1 MKDYKKLYLK
11 YKTKY
16 LMAKNGNMIHLD
28 DIMRE
33 TLEIYNLVASYYDEV
48 YIGGSMGIIALA
60 YFIDKTII
68 PRDYPIPGDIDMVVH
83 MEGRKPKITNRK
95 IGEFSRFQKTDE
107 SSATFNREGENYFN
121 SFDLIG
127 STRYVRHH
135 IINHLGHEIKILSLN
150 EIKSEYIEN
159 LDTSEKKENDL
170 RKIDLIS
177 KLERYELNTEIT
189 EKLVPMTAIK
199 SRGRR
204 LDFSP
209 DSSVRVDLAT
219 DMRFK
224 DTPFASNIAKSL
236 FTDSDSESEELEMPS
251 IVRKKLSF

>member
-33 TLEIYNLVASYYDEV
+33 TLEIYNLVTEHYDEV

-68 PRDYPIPGDIDMVVH
+68 PKDYPIPGDIDMVVH

-107 SSATFNREGENYFN
+107 SSATFNREGKNYFN

-189 EKLVPMTAIK
+189 EKSVPMTVTK
-199 SRGRR
+199 SMGRR

-219 DMRFK
+219 DMRFRDSDSK
-224 DTPFASNIAKSL
+224 IAKSL
-236 FTDSDSESEELEMPS
+236 FTDSDSDSKESPVPS